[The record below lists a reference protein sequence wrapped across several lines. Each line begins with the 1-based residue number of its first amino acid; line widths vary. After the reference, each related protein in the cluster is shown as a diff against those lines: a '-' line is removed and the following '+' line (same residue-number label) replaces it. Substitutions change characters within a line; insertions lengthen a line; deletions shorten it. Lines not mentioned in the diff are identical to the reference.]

1 MTTKFLLSSDD
12 NTRSGLLKKEDH
24 TLLYGQWRRYYSGG
38 M

>member
-1 MTTKFLLSSDD
+1 MYHPIINNLPSDLFLLS
-12 NTRSGLLKKEDH
+12 KEDH